1 MEDIYKQASDEE
13 LKEIYEDI
21 EANYWIN
28 QEKNDELQ
36 FN

>member
-21 EANYWIN
+21 EANYWID
-28 QEKNDELQ
+28 QVKNDEL
-36 FN
+36 

>member
-1 MEDIYKQASDEE
+1 MENIYKQASNEE

-21 EANYWIN
+21 EANYWID
-28 QEKNDELQ
+28 QAKNDELQ

>member
-21 EANYWIN
+21 EASYWIDQAKIN
-28 QEKNDELQ
+28 HS
-36 FN
+36 